1 MNRLKIKNLSLLY
14 YDNSHKEHTQQL
26 IRESSFVTEHIVRRL
41 QAHSFFNCGRINFI
55 CCTDQTRY
63 GVREAYGICEMDIS
77 FDPMYF
83 SFSIEEK
90 THYLF
95 DLLYSSI
102 KDLCD
107 LKQWDFTLFQNAFK
121 ELKSNNYT
129 SCFYTKLSVKRKGNC
144 ARVLGMQKLDSL
156 SFYLEYSSTKNRKE
170 LFHLFDSKQSCF
182 DYDRFLGKLF
192 WKGENEI
199 VLLDKDNVEI
209 DVIDI
214 RIMNN

>member
-1 MNRLKIKNLSLLY
+1 MNRLKIKNLSLVY
-14 YDNSHKEHTQQL
+14 YDIAHKEHTQQL

-41 QAHSFFNCGRINFI
+41 QSHSFFDCGRINFI
-55 CCTDQTRY
+55 CCNDHSRY
-63 GVREAYGICEMDIS
+63 GVREAYGICEMDII
-77 FDPMYF
+77 FAPMYF
-83 SFSIEEK
+83 SLPIEEK
-90 THYLF
+90 KQYLF

-102 KDLCD
+102 KVLCE
-107 LKQWDFTLFQNAFK
+107 LKKWDFTFFQNAFD

-129 SCFYTKLSVKRKGNC
+129 SCFYTNLLSKRNGNC

-156 SFYLEYSSTKNRKE
+156 SFYLEYSSVKQSKV

-182 DYDRFLGKLF
+182 DYDRFLGKLY